1 MRKPMCQWLYTFS
14 SVTMFNYRRISSIFA
29 SFSSIPMEMN
39 ICPTEFLQ
47 DWSLSEKTPLS
58 HPIPAKTMWTCATGL
73 SMRVRKRNMDLGWT
87 WHHFAYWTGFPS
99 MRSCP
104 CSCRERRDAST
115 VSQEMASN
123 PEVLGIPIAGD
134 PNLSGIICLI
144 IKYWHSYGAPPV
156 FFLFVWRNQ
165 NHHNSQRKKSIST
178 SLTSTGSVSCGD
190 AAICPNSVEKSLA
203 YTGSSRN
210 FLNELT
216 DVDPQFKL

>member
-1 MRKPMCQWLYTFS
+1 
-14 SVTMFNYRRISSIFA
+14 
-29 SFSSIPMEMN
+29 MN
-39 ICPTEFLQ
+39 ICPAEFLQ
-47 DWSLSEKTPLS
+47 NWPLSEKTPLS

-73 SMRVRKRNMDLGWT
+73 SIRVRKRNMDLGWT

-144 IKYWHSYGAPPV
+144 INNSIVMAHLRCF
-156 FFLFVWRNQ
+156 FFLSGEIKIITT
-165 NHHNSQRKKSIST
+165 HNGKSPFP
-178 SLTSTGSVSCGD
+178 LPWHLLD
-190 AAICPNSVEKSLA
+190 RLAAVMQPFALA
-203 YTGSSRN
+203 
-210 FLNELT
+210 
-216 DVDPQFKL
+216 Q

>member
-73 SMRVRKRNMDLGWT
+73 SIWVRKRNVDLGWT

-144 IKYWHSYGAPPV
+144 INNGIVMAHLRCF
-156 FFLFVWRNQ
+156 FFL
-165 NHHNSQRKKSIST
+165 SGEIKIIT
-178 SLTSTGSVSCGD
+178 T
-190 AAICPNSVEKSLA
+190 EKSPFPLPWHLLDRLA
-203 YTGSSRN
+203 AVMQP
-210 FLNELT
+210 FALT
-216 DVDPQFKL
+216 Q

>member
-1 MRKPMCQWLYTFS
+1 MAIYFFLRYHVQLPENILNDCFFQFYPDVDEHLPDSSRKTDHY
-14 SVTMFNYRRISSIFA
+14 I
-29 SFSSIPMEMN
+29 
-39 ICPTEFLQ
+39 
-47 DWSLSEKTPLS
+47 SEKTPLS

-73 SMRVRKRNMDLGWT
+73 SIRDRKRNMDLGWT

-144 IKYWHSYGAPPV
+144 INNGIVMAHLRCF
-156 FFLFVWRNQ
+156 FFLSGEMEITTAEKVHFHFLDRLAAVMQ
-165 NHHNSQRKKSIST
+165 PFA
-178 SLTSTGSVSCGD
+178 LT
-190 AAICPNSVEKSLA
+190 
-203 YTGSSRN
+203 
-210 FLNELT
+210 
-216 DVDPQFKL
+216 Q